1 MLEKKKRKTIFEA
14 RIRIEKWSK
23 LSEIL
28 APTLIRNL
36 KQIEKRRKMR
46 KSDFQNSKQ
55 NRQVQSKQSEII
67 AATLNLRFF

>member
-55 NRQVQSKQSEII
+55 NRQVQSKQSEI
-67 AATLNLRFF
+67 AAPTL